1 MGELLNAIKA
11 ELQKLDVAKLKS
23 LAARFSFNYSADGST
38 EVMIDN
44 EVVVVC
50 GRSRVGY

>member
-23 LAARFSFNYSADGST
+23 LAARFSLNYSADGSA
-38 EVMIDN
+38 EVMVDRK
-44 EVVVVC
+44 VVVVC
-50 GRSRVGY
+50 GRSRAGY